1 MSNFLFNLPLLQGA
15 PGGQMGTMLI
25 TFALII
31 GIFYFL
37 IIRPQKK
44 KQKET
49 QSMLAALKKG
59 DKVATVGGIRG
70 QVTHVSEQTVT
81 VKVDENT
88 KIEFNKAAVS
98 TILEQKEAPVDK
110 KDK

>member
-1 MSNFLFNLPLLQGA
+1 
-15 PGGQMGTMLI
+15 MGTMMI

-49 QSMLAALKKG
+49 QNMLAALKKG

-70 QVTHVSEQTVT
+70 QVTAVKEQTV
-81 VKVDENT
+81 VLKVDDST

-98 TILEQKEAPVDK
+98 TVLEQKEAPVEK
-110 KDK
+110 KD

>member
-1 MSNFLFNLPLLQGA
+1 
-15 PGGQMGTMLI
+15 MLI

-49 QSMLAALKKG
+49 QNMLAALKKG

-70 QVTHVSEQTVT
+70 QVTSVKEQTVT

-98 TILEQKEAPVDK
+98 TVLEQKEAPVEK
-110 KDK
+110 KDN